1 MDTTLNLN
9 IVKTEVAP
17 CSLALKVEVLPPRV
31 KKSFDEVIAMF
42 SKQVKVPGFRAG
54 KVPANVILKR
64 FGADVVSETR
74 SRLLDKAY
82 SDAVKQE
89 GLSVIG
95 DPELGETAEL
105 AIGQDTPFTFEVKV
119 EVVPEFQLPDYQGL
133 KLTRKPFALDEAA
146 IDNILKGLQERN
158 TKYEVTDRPA
168 AAGDL
173 LRADFSATVPEGLQT
188 TDKSKFLLGGTNT
201 WLALKQ
207 PEMLP
212 GVADAL
218 VGAVAGEER
227 TVKVS
232 FPQDHYNSELAG
244 QTLDYKVKVNE
255 VHAATVP
262 ALDDDLAKTV
272 GAKDMAELRQRIADN
287 MKAQADSEAEQSLAD
302 QALEQLVAAVD
313 FPLPQKLLEKE
324 KNRIAGS
331 QYQAQLRKGVSKDDL
346 EPRKPE
352 ILADAEK
359 SAAKSIR
366 TELLVQAISKAEGV
380 NVSQEEL
387 YQAAAQL
394 AEAQRTT
401 VEELIKKDDSI
412 VGRLV
417 HSIMWKKTLDAI
429 IAKADVSETEAP
441 ADAQN

>member
-1 MDTTLNLN
+1 
-9 IVKTEVAP
+9 
-17 CSLALKVEVLPPRV
+17 
-31 KKSFDEVIAMF
+31 
-42 SKQVKVPGFRAG
+42 
-54 KVPANVILKR
+54 
-64 FGADVVSETR
+64 
-74 SRLLDKAY
+74 
-82 SDAVKQE
+82 
-89 GLSVIG
+89 
-95 DPELGETAEL
+95 
-105 AIGQDTPFTFEVKV
+105 
-119 EVVPEFQLPDYQGL
+119 
-133 KLTRKPFALDEAA
+133 
-146 IDNILKGLQERN
+146 
-158 TKYEVTDRPA
+158 
-168 AAGDL
+168 
-173 LRADFSATVPEGLQT
+173 
-188 TDKSKFLLGGTNT
+188 
-201 WLALKQ
+201 
-207 PEMLP
+207 
-212 GVADAL
+212 
-218 VGAVAGEER
+218 
-227 TVKVS
+227 
-232 FPQDHYNSELAG
+232 
-244 QTLDYKVKVNE
+244 
-255 VHAATVP
+255 
-262 ALDDDLAKTV
+262 
-272 GAKDMAELRQRIADN
+272 MAELRQRIADN

-331 QYQAQLRKGVSKDDL
+331 QYQAELRKGVSKDDL

-401 VEELIKKDDSI
+401 VEELVKKDDSI